1 MFCCICFLV
10 FVVSLACVFV
20 LHLSVFVVLSVVS
33 FSCFLAAFFGSKV
46 FEASPYHC
54 FFMRFVSVS
63 V

>member
-20 LHLSVFVVLSVVS
+20 LHFLFGS